1 MRKPTLREE
10 TEELLRREGLFARKK
25 FSQNFLV
32 DEEALAA
39 ILSAGELAKE
49 DVVVEIGAG
58 LGTLT
63 AELAARAGKVFAC
76 EIDAKLA
83 ALLRRRFAKK
93 KNLEIVEGDA
103 LHFNLPP
110 RAKIVANLPYHLTG
124 RFLRHFF
131 LGKNPPRRVVLLLQK
146 EVAERIADE
155 KKLSL
160 PALLARNFGEPR
172 VIQKVPAASFLPAPR
187 VDSAILLVEPKETLA
202 ILAEEFFDFAARV
215 FQQKR
220 KNLANA
226 LASLLGGKEAARALL
241 VKAGIDGR
249 RRAETLSLEE
259 WRELWRAKE
268 S

>member
-1 MRKPTLREE
+1 MRKPTLRQE
-10 TEELLRREGLFARKK
+10 TEELLHREGLFARKK

-39 ILSAGELAKE
+39 IVAAGELVKE

-58 LGTLT
+58 LGVLT
-63 AELAARAGKVFAC
+63 KELAARAGKVFAC

-83 ALLRRRFAKK
+83 VLLRRRFGKEE
-93 KNLEIVEGDA
+93 NLEVIEGDA
-103 LHFNLPP
+103 LRFELPAG
-110 RAKIVANLPYHLTG
+110 AKVVANLPYHLTG

-131 LGKNPPRRVVLLLQK
+131 LGKNPARRVVLLLQK
-146 EVAERIADE
+146 EVTERICDE

-160 PALLARNFGEPR
+160 PALLTRNFGEPR
-172 VIQKVPAASFLPAPR
+172 VLRKIPAASFLPAPR
-187 VDSAILLVEPKETLA
+187 VDSAVLLVEPKEAPA
-202 ILAEEFFDFAARV
+202 ISAEEFFDFAARV

-226 LASLLGGKEAARALL
+226 LASLPGGKEAARALL